1 MTQEIIELVLLV
13 GLMGLIWV
21 SLELLGEGPRSRD
34 NRKS

>member
-21 SLELLGEGPRSRD
+21 SLDLLGEGPRSHN
-34 NRKS
+34 NRS